1 MARAFMGSWAHGLRE
16 GPTLAL
22 SRESDAP
29 ARRVVASRKHMHGW
43 TRRVTGARREGST
56 RFAIG
61 CSAAAFLAVALTTSA
76 AAADEPVAAKETRL
90 LRETGENTTVID
102 AFDKDDPFDANLL
115 LTLRQSWK
123 SANIRRET
131 SIAQGG
137 LTTGGFTSANENV
150 ASYKQSLTVLEV
162 GGDIGIF
169 RDLALSLRLPLIL
182 ADSRELTDLDG
193 SSRNPQRLQD
203 PTGEQLFSIPFKS
216 PTRSGVDWFSVAL
229 NYAIF
234 NQTRDE
240 TKPTWVIGAEGRFA
254 VGSRLHACNDNASI
268 KCPDPSNPT
277 GKSREPGISRGM
289 NTIIGKTV
297 FSRRYGYVEPY
308 SGFQVLVDLPQS
320 NSDFGATKDLKGNL
334 LNRPPMIGTF
344 TIGMEVFPW
353 ENREAFQR
361 LALDFRMRGSYHS
374 PGRDYSELFDALGSS
389 TASSLRSP
397 NPGAYKAGPDGFT
410 SIADPN
416 AAKVFFSGITDQQAF
431 GSFGAS
437 AGVTWQA
444 GEFVKFNAGLGLTY
458 VQSHLITAADACNPD
473 FKGDAGASGPCR
485 TGAQTAGGGSSTGIP
500 NPNHRQVI
508 DLPGRRFSVDDTT
521 IVDLWLSGVV
531 MF

>member
-1 MARAFMGSWAHGLRE
+1 MR
-16 GPTLAL
+16 
-22 SRESDAP
+22 
-29 ARRVVASRKHMHGW
+29 
-43 TRRVTGARREGST
+43 
-56 RFAIG
+56 G
-61 CSAAAFLAVALTTSA
+61 CSASVLRFFRTFGIGLALVLVSSSDANA
-76 AAADEPVAAKETRL
+76 EEPVAAKEPRL

-131 SIAQGG
+131 ALAQPG
-137 LTTGGFTSANENV
+137 LATGAFTAQNENV
-150 ASYKQSLTVLEV
+150 ASYSQSLTVLEV
-162 GGDIGIF
+162 GGDIGIYH
-169 RDLALSLRLPLIL
+169 DLALSLRLPLIL
-182 ADSRELTDLDG
+182 ADARELSDLDG

-203 PTGEQLFSIPFKS
+203 PNGQQLFSLPFKS
-216 PTRSGVDWFSVAL
+216 PTRSGVDWFSAAL

-234 NQTRDE
+234 NQQRDQ

-254 VGSRLHACNDNASI
+254 IGDRMHACNENAQI
-268 KCPDPSNPT
+268 KCPDPANPT
-277 GKSREPGISRGM
+277 GPGRDPGMSRGM
-289 NTIIGKTV
+289 HSIIANTV
-297 FSRRYGYVEPY
+297 FSRRFGYVEPY
-308 SGFQVLVDLPQS
+308 TGFRMHVELPQS
-320 NSDFGATKDLKGNL
+320 NSDFGATSDVKGTL
-334 LNRPPMIGTF
+334 LNRPPIVGTF
-344 TIGMEVFPW
+344 TVGMEVYPW
-353 ENREAFQR
+353 ENREQFQR
-361 LALDFRMRGSYHS
+361 VVIDLKVRGSYHS

-389 TASSLRSP
+389 NAATLRNP
-397 NPGAYKAGPDGFT
+397 NPAAYRAGPDGFT

-416 AAKVFFSGITDQQAF
+416 ATKVFFTGITDQQAF
-431 GSFGAS
+431 GAFGSS

-444 GEFVKFNAGLGLTY
+444 GEYMKFTAGLGLTY

-485 TGAQTAGGGSSTGIP
+485 TGAASAGGGSATGIP